1 MTFSGQALFHLS
13 PYMAGKSR
21 HIHLLSLDILP
32 VSVKSGC
39 PAVELL
45 MLYT

>member
-1 MTFSGQALFHLS
+1 MTVLGKVIIDHS

-21 HIHLLSLDILP
+21 HIQLLSLDIQP

-45 MLYT
+45 MLCI